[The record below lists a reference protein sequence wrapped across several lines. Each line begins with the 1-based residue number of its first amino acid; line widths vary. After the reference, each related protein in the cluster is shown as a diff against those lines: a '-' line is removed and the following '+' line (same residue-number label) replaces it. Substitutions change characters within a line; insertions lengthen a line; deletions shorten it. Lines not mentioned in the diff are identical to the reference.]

1 MITTALKNSVK
12 VTTPS
17 IKKKFR
23 NFKSIDAI
31 YELIWNG
38 FDAGA
43 TRVELSIR
51 RNELGGIEEILIFDN
66 GSGIDFSSETC
77 GFKKYDDSEKK
88 NSIQTHGKDGV
99 GRFSFHKLASKA
111 EWHTKT
117 CGNIYKTTI
126 DSTKLEEFTT
136 DRIEYN
142 EIESL
147 CGVDSGTVVRLI
159 NFNGKENLPLENDII
174 RFLSIEFG
182 WYLAIKENIEI
193 IFNDVKIK
201 SPEADF
207 LKHNFEIDGLDFDV
221 HFYRWHNK
229 PFSEKSYDY
238 YIDSKNDVKSK
249 ELSGFNLRPNF
260 FLSTVI
266 KSDVFDN
273 NSLDLMPMNSNLF
286 DWAQLKS
293 EVLVKQEEMYIR
305 FLQEKA
311 NKVIENYEEKGFFL
325 ESKGIDKEYN
335 IWRNENI
342 KTIVKELYISDPSL
356 FNNLKDKPA
365 KILIRLLDKV
375 MVSSENESLMNV
387 LEGVLDLEQS
397 GLDRLSKVITDSN
410 LENIISTIEE
420 ITKRL
425 SVLKM
430 FREVMEYKYH
440 KVLETPDLQKVVEK
454 NSWIF
459 GEQYSLI
466 GSEEDDFYKL
476 AKELRNKVKYIDE
489 VEIDELEEGVCI
501 EGARR
506 QVDLFLASK
515 RMSYDE
521 SNNKIFKC
529 LIIEIKRPSI
539 SLNKKHLRQLE
550 DYAEII
556 SKHPSFGNSD
566 KMRFELVLIGRNISK
581 DDTAIRSKLDSSKIH
596 QESGLIN
603 KDDKIKTY
611 IRDWFSILDEHELSQ
626 NYLLEKLKPR
636 LPDFTDVEP
645 INLIGRLQI

>member
-1 MITTALKNSVK
+1 MTTKTLKNSLK
-12 VTTPS
+12 VTTHS
-17 IKKKFR
+17 IKKKIK
-23 NFKSIDAI
+23 NFKSIESI
-31 YELIWNG
+31 YELMWNG

-51 RNELGGIEEILIFDN
+51 RNELKGIEEILIFDN
-66 GSGIDFSSETC
+66 GSGIDFSSQTC
-77 GFKKYDDSEKK
+77 GFNKYDDSEKK

-99 GRFSFHKLASKA
+99 GRFSFHRLCNKA
-111 EWHTKT
+111 EWHTKIDKT
-117 CGNIYKTTI
+117 VYKTTI

-136 DRIEYN
+136 VELESS
-142 EIESL
+142 EIEL
-147 CGVDSGTVVRLI
+147 LQKLVSGTVVRLLG
-159 NFNGKENLPLENDII
+159 FNGKENLPLDDDIV

-182 WYLAIKENIEI
+182 WYLAIKESVEI
-193 IFNDVKIK
+193 IFNDRKIK
-201 SPEADF
+201 TPEADF
-207 LKHNFEIDGLDFDV
+207 FKYTFELEGLSFDT
-221 HFYRWHNK
+221 HFYRWHKK
-229 PFSEKSYDY
+229 PSSEKSYDY
-238 YIDSKNDVKSK
+238 YINSKSDVKSR
-249 ELSGFNLRPNF
+249 ELSGFNMRPKF

-266 KSDVFDN
+266 KSKVFDD
-273 NSLDLMPMNSNLF
+273 SDLDLMPMNSELF
-286 DWAQLKS
+286 DWNQLKS
-293 EVLVKQEEMYIR
+293 EVLVKQEEMYIS
-305 FLQEKA
+305 FLQNQA
-311 NKVIENYEEKGFFL
+311 NKIVENYDEKGFFL
-325 ESKGIDKEYN
+325 ESKGIDRDYN
-335 IWRNENI
+335 IWRNKNI

-375 MVSSENESLMNV
+375 IVSSENDSLMNV
-387 LEGVLDLEQS
+387 LEGVLDLEQG
-397 GLDRLSKVITDSN
+397 GLDRLSKIITDSS

-420 ITKRL
+420 VTKRL

-440 KVLETPDLQKVVEK
+440 KVLETPDLQKVIEK
-454 NSWIF
+454 NSWLF

-466 GSEEDDFYKL
+466 GAEEDDFYKL
-476 AKELRNKVKYIDE
+476 AKELRNKVKDIDE

-529 LIIEIKRPSI
+529 LIIEIKRPGV

-556 SKHPSFGNSD
+556 SKHPSFGTSN

-581 DDTAIRSKLDSSKIH
+581 NDTAIRSKLDSSKIH
-596 QESGLIN
+596 QEPGLVN

-645 INLIGRLQI
+645 INLIGRLQN